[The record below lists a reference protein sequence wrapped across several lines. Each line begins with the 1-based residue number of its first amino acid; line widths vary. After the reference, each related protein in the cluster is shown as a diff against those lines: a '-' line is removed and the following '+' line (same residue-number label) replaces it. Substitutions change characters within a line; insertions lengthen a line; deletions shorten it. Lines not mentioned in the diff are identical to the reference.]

1 MPRNKK
7 NKKYYLIESKKRRWS
22 YGAFPH
28 TEEGLQQAK
37 KYLGALQKKTDEKLE
52 IVEK

>member
-1 MPRNKK
+1 MPKNKK
-7 NKKYYLIESKKRRWS
+7 NKKYYLIESAKRRWS

-28 TEEGLQQAK
+28 TEEGLKDAK
-37 KYLGALQKKTDEKLE
+37 KYLFALQKKTQEKLE